1 MTLGL
6 LLKYTTKTGKFNMVF
21 LAGREDGPAPEP
33 KKPGLNK
40 PARALITPEEILLA
54 GGFVPLGDTSL
65 EDFKAD
71 IAKNDPRLKRLLE
84 SIVKI
89 EGEAGKCFAGRA
101 HRAEEVL
108 NLNDF
113 DVTE

>member
-6 LLKYTTKTGKFNMVF
+6 PLKYTTKTGELNMVF

-33 KKPGLNK
+33 KNPGLHK

-54 GGFVPLGDTSL
+54 GGFVPLGDTPL
-65 EDFKAD
+65 EDFKAN

-84 SIVKI
+84 SIVEIK
-89 EGEAGKCFAGRA
+89 GEAGKLFAGRA
-101 HRAEEVL
+101 HRAEEAL
-108 NLNDF
+108 NLDDF